1 MAFLFHWNSDGIRY
15 LPSNDLLAVAT
26 VMKAEEVPPVPP
38 VTGIVPPV
46 EAHFPLEG
54 PSLSMLLT
62 LGLVLLMIFILRKRE
77 GERMYL
83 SQKREPLMKNG

>member
-1 MAFLFHWNSDGIRY
+1 MRNGIPFSLEFGWEKVVICPVWN
-15 LPSNDLLAVAT
+15 LTVAT

-77 GERMYL
+77 GERINIL
-83 SQKREPLMKNG
+83 AKRESH